1 MLIDALPA
9 ALRQIWDFRS
19 PGCSTRLSSSWS
31 RSQTRTGALRLGL
44 LIWTAWVVLVRD
56 VCPSACQALGHVRGP
71 ATQHMLCET
80 TNSRSP
86 RARDTRTDSVFAC
99 APLLVV
105 PLGGSASGSASVVTL
120 ISKRRRDPLDL
131 IRYLYTWSNT
141 RLWRKN
147 RSPAP
152 TGSTCIGTD
161 LNRNFNDHWGQGG
174 SSTSP
179 CSDTYMGI
187 SAGSEPEVQAISDYF
202 RLNLPIYGAIDW
214 YGKFQSSGSFSRRVL
229 RVFCVCLP
237 L

>member
-1 MLIDALPA
+1 MGLQVTRLLDEVELIVVPFANPD
-9 ALRQIWDFRS
+9 
-19 PGCSTRLSSSWS
+19 GCASTRAFDLD
-31 RSQTRTGALRLGL
+31 RLGGACARRL
-44 LIWTAWVVLVRD
+44 PERV
-56 VCPSACQALGHVRGP
+56 PSARARARACHTAHVVRNHEQQI
-71 ATQHMLCET
+71 T
-80 TNSRSP
+80 P
-86 RARDTRTDSVFAC
+86 RAGHADGQCLCVRSAF
-99 APLLVV
+99 
-105 PLGGSASGSASVVTL
+105 GGSASGSASVVTL